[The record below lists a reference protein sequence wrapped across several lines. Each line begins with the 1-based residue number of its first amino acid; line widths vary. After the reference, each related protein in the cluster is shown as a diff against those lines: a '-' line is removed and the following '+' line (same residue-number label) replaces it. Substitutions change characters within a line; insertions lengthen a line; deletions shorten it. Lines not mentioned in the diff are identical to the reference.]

1 MKNEPLVS
9 VVVNFYNQAH
19 LVPRALRSVVG
30 QTYENLDIIVVDD
43 GSKDD
48 VERAA
53 QQFDDSRVR
62 FFKQENS
69 GVATARN
76 LGVREAKG
84 QYIAFLDGDD
94 VFLPT
99 KIEEQM
105 DQMLKL
111 DVKVIAS
118 GCYFVTKRGVIIGR
132 RICGKFRTTPGD
144 PAIDY
149 PKINPSLLIYDR
161 AVFDELGGF
170 PQSFR
175 IGEDG
180 MFNRLVYNRFSVVS
194 LPRPLVLKE
203 RDDSGKSRRIFSSY
217 DDVLSSHTQKMARM
231 KDMLTDADFVYVQN
245 RNRIASLSAFLAVGN
260 MTAAKRWYHEV
271 LHSSLLGKGVCLER
285 FSIRSGANVYILAM
299 HVRNIFNCFRYL
311 FVTVL
316 HRRRWR

>member
-1 MKNEPLVS
+1 MGEPLVS

-30 QTYENLDIIVVDD
+30 QTYGNLDIVVVDD

-48 VERAA
+48 VEHAV
-53 QQFDDSRVR
+53 QQFGDARIR

-76 LGVREAKG
+76 LGVREAKA

-118 GCYFVTKRGVIIGR
+118 GCYFVTKRGIVIDR
-132 RICGKFRTTPGD
+132 RICGKFKTNPGD
-144 PAIDY
+144 SITNF

-180 MFNRLVYNRFSVVS
+180 MFNRMVFKKFSIVS
-194 LPRPLVLKE
+194 LPQPLVLKE
-203 RDDSGKSRRIFSSY
+203 KDDLSGKSRRMLASY
-217 DDVLSSHTQKMARM
+217 DETLKSLHQKLDCMESALSIEDYKIYAYKLKMSN
-231 KDMLTDADFVYVQN
+231 LCGL
-245 RNRIASLSAFLAVGN
+245 LSVGN
-260 MTAAKRWYHEV
+260 MKAAKRWYRDV
-271 LHSSLLGKGVCLER
+271 LNSSLPSSGSALVR
-285 FSIRSGANVYILAM
+285 FSVLTELNVYLVAM
-299 HVRNIFNCFRYL
+299 KIRNVFSFFRYL
-311 FVTVL
+311 PVTIV
-316 HRRRWR
+316 HRSRWE